1 MEVSTYQR
9 LMCSCSYDG
18 RSNGHD
24 AIEGC
29 NKKYNDEHDAP
40 EEYNPE
46 CIDIVDI
53 RDNKKYVFAG
63 CGSHKY
69 FAERTFGQ
77 WGGYVSANIYALK
90 QRPRLLTQRV
100 ISPCAYR
107 NSNSATLVSSDLRAQ
122 ISGSISWKHCF
133 FILVSFPCVLPV
145 TVGGVQC
152 TSDVD
157 LKTEWSV
164 TAKKW
169 GTRWRQDCTGDMD
182 CNARPRRVTDGTYL
196 ASVII
201 PDFDENRLF
210 NVSHAT
216 VVLLHVLM
224 LMYSGA
230 DDAVTYSV

>member
-1 MEVSTYQR
+1 MEILVFLKKGLSSRLSMEVSTYQR

-18 RSNGHD
+18 RSNGRN
-24 AIEGC
+24 AIKGC
-29 NKKYNDEHDAP
+29 NKIDNDGQH
-40 EEYNPE
+40 Y

-100 ISPCAYR
+100 IFPCAYR

-133 FILVSFPCVLPV
+133 FYTRVFSMRVACDSWGSELYIRYRPQDRVVCHCKG
-145 TVGGVQC
+145 VGNEV
-152 TSDVD
+152 
-157 LKTEWSV
+157 
-164 TAKKW
+164 A
-169 GTRWRQDCTGDMD
+169 
-182 CNARPRRVTDGTYL
+182 PR
-196 ASVII
+196 
-201 PDFDENRLF
+201 
-210 NVSHAT
+210 
-216 VVLLHVLM
+216 LHGRHGL
-224 LMYSGA
+224 
-230 DDAVTYSV
+230 

>member
-1 MEVSTYQR
+1 MEILVFLKKGLSSRLSMEVSTYQR

-29 NKKYNDEHDAP
+29 NKDYNDVPPIEGGGP
-40 EEYNPE
+40 

-133 FILVSFPCVLPV
+133 F
-145 TVGGVQC
+145 
-152 TSDVD
+152 
-157 LKTEWSV
+157 
-164 TAKKW
+164 
-169 GTRWRQDCTGDMD
+169 
-182 CNARPRRVTDGTYL
+182 
-196 ASVII
+196 
-201 PDFDENRLF
+201 
-210 NVSHAT
+210 
-216 VVLLHVLM
+216 
-224 LMYSGA
+224 
-230 DDAVTYSV
+230 

>member
-18 RSNGHD
+18 RSNGRD

-29 NKKYNDEHDAP
+29 NKKYNDAHDAPDKRYSAEHDASMP
-40 EEYNPE
+40 YNPK

-100 ISPCAYR
+100 IFPCAYR

-133 FILVSFPCVLPV
+133 F
-145 TVGGVQC
+145 
-152 TSDVD
+152 
-157 LKTEWSV
+157 
-164 TAKKW
+164 
-169 GTRWRQDCTGDMD
+169 
-182 CNARPRRVTDGTYL
+182 
-196 ASVII
+196 
-201 PDFDENRLF
+201 
-210 NVSHAT
+210 
-216 VVLLHVLM
+216 
-224 LMYSGA
+224 
-230 DDAVTYSV
+230 

>member
-18 RSNGHD
+18 RSNGRD

-29 NKKYNDEHDAP
+29 NKNHNGKYNYTPSALSH
-40 EEYNPE
+40 YGS

-133 FILVSFPCVLPV
+133 F
-145 TVGGVQC
+145 
-152 TSDVD
+152 
-157 LKTEWSV
+157 
-164 TAKKW
+164 
-169 GTRWRQDCTGDMD
+169 
-182 CNARPRRVTDGTYL
+182 
-196 ASVII
+196 
-201 PDFDENRLF
+201 
-210 NVSHAT
+210 
-216 VVLLHVLM
+216 
-224 LMYSGA
+224 
-230 DDAVTYSV
+230 